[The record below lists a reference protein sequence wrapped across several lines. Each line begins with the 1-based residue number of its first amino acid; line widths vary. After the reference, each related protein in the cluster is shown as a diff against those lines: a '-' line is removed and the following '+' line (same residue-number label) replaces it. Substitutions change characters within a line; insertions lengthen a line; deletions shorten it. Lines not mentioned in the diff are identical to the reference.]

1 VADDAE
7 LPDDTSG
14 SGIGRRRAAARSG
27 GRADYEERRAAIVAA
42 AATLFKQKGVARTT
56 FADIAREVGSD
67 RASLYYYVGGKDEL
81 LDAVVTDV
89 VRANTAAAEA
99 IRDRDG
105 TAPEKLREL
114 IVWTMRAFDE
124 HYPML
129 YVYLQENLAHVPD
142 DRQEW
147 AQQMRTINRRWA
159 RAVEDIVQGG
169 LEDGSLR
176 STVPPRILANGIL
189 GMVSWTNRWY
199 NPERTGVGAEEIGTT
214 YADVLLSGLA
224 VVDGGATTTGAA
236 PS

>member
-1 VADDAE
+1 MADEPQQPEDAA
-7 LPDDTSG
+7 D

-42 AATLFKQKGVARTT
+42 AATLFKRQGYARTT

-99 IRDRDG
+99 VRDGDG

-114 IVWTMRAFDE
+114 IVGTMRAFHE

-129 YVYLQENLAHVPD
+129 YVYLQENLAHAPD
-142 DRQEW
+142 DRQAW
-147 AQQMRTINRRWA
+147 AQDMRAVNRRWA
-159 RAVEDIVQGG
+159 GAIEDVVREG
-169 LEDGSLR
+169 LEAGTLR
-176 STVPPRILANGIL
+176 SAVPARVLANGIM
-189 GMVSWTNRWY
+189 GMVNWTNRWY
-199 NPERTGVGAEEIGTT
+199 DPERTSVDAEEIGTT

-224 VVDGGATTTGAA
+224 APAA
-236 PS
+236 VAS